1 MAPPDPPADP
11 DRFEEAIRAFR
22 ARVPIPDDEFAALV
36 DGEEQ
41 KSIRIAG
48 LTQARAVQE
57 VINALDRAIADGTTL
72 EDFQAD
78 VGGMLAEAWG
88 GEDAPRVETLF
99 RTNVM
104 QAYNDGRAEVFADP
118 EVRKSRPYLR
128 FDAVG
133 DSRMSEICEAL
144 DGKVLPADDPF
155 WRTHSPPLHPNC
167 RSILTPLTDEE
178 AADEGITRGKPDVGD
193 AAPAEGFGK
202 TVDNDNWEPDT
213 SGLDPAVRKVLKER
227 IE

>member
-1 MAPPDPPADP
+1 MPPADPPADP

-22 ARVPIPDDEFAALV
+22 ARVPMTDAEFAELEA
-36 DGEEQ
+36 GEE
-41 KSIRIAG
+41 KKAFRVAG

-57 VINALDRAIADGTTL
+57 VMDALDRAIADGTTL
-72 EDFQAD
+72 EDFQAE

-88 GEDAPRVETLF
+88 AEDAPRVETLF

-133 DSRMSEICEAL
+133 DSRTSDICEAL

-178 AADEGITRGKPDVGD
+178 AADEGVTKGKPDTDG

-202 TVDNDNWEPDT
+202 PADNDNWQPDT
-213 SGLDPAVRKVLKER
+213 SGLDPGVRKVLEER